1 MGGIEA
7 GTFLLPQRPHLCW
20 ALCLAQDAGQLLFPV
35 PGVLRGTRCW
45 VSSTQPQST
54 EALKVWADEKKRRK
68 RTVHKYLQTVFETQS
83 DVAKLCSRQLC
94 WTPHLIFH
102 CLLQCNDSY
111 PQEQSCPGDPVC
123 VTGDEQKREKSRLL
137 LSASLL
143 LFCFSLTFFSG
154 KDLSALLSQHPGQ
167 LFPPELEKAG
177 VQGLEQAAMKSRRK
191 RKRGKE
197 KCTPTATKLGST

>member
-1 MGGIEA
+1 MIL
-7 GTFLLPQRPHLCW
+7 TPKSRV
-20 ALCLAQDAGQLLFPV
+20 AL
-35 PGVLRGTRCW
+35 
-45 VSSTQPQST
+45 
-54 EALKVWADEKKRRK
+54 
-68 RTVHKYLQTVFETQS
+68 
-83 DVAKLCSRQLC
+83 
-94 WTPHLIFH
+94 
-102 CLLQCNDSY
+102 
-111 PQEQSCPGDPVC
+111 GDPVC
-123 VTGDEQKREKSRLL
+123 VIGDEQKREKSRLL

-177 VQGLEQAAMKSRRK
+177 VQGLEQAAMQSRRK